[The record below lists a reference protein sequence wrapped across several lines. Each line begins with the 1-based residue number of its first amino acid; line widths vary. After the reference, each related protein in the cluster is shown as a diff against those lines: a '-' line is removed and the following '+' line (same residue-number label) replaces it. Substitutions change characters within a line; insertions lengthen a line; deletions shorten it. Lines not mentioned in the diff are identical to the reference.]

1 MVNEGMRS
9 PRNIQIDSDMHDA
22 NAYRPLGSM
31 MSALKVNGVTIW
43 LAHQAPYYASKLLCN
58 T

>member
-1 MVNEGMRS
+1 MRS

-22 NAYRPLGSM
+22 NAYLPLGSM